1 MNHECPQDASIFVGQ
16 GNHGFL
22 PATALSQGD
31 GPLRDGI
38 KVVFASQ
45 HDRLGS
51 LYQQGAQVTVA
62 SLGDGSKVGFA
73 PTGVLP
79 GCQSQPGCELGT
91 ILELFEVTDGGNH
104 SGCSQRP

>member
-45 HDRLGS
+45 HDRLGT

-62 SLGDGSKVGFA
+62 SLGDGSEVGFA
-73 PTGVLP
+73 SAGILSGRQPKPGGKLCTLP
-79 GCQSQPGCELGT
+79 KL
-91 ILELFEVTDGGNH
+91 LEVADH
-104 SGCSQRP
+104 R